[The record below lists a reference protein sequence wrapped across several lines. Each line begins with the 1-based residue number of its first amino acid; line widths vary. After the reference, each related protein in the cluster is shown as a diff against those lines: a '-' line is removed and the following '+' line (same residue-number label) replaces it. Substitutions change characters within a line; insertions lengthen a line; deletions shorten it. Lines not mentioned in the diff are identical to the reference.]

1 MPNSQIGIWNLNN
14 QYWVS
19 VIWLSSSASI
29 IPDQHGHGK
38 QSDKDVNTF
47 AKRFNAPNAQV
58 CSCHSWQFVPS
69 FIWQG
74 PIRHP
79 NANNP
84 KLQKQAGMPTSQHLM
99 NPENA
104 KYSMSMLMLLILT
117 IQEGFPFCPF
127 LLSNCI
133 LTFSEAGSY
142 PYESSSDTTNCKS
155 VETTNSAPI
164 RMI

>member
-1 MPNSQIGIWNLNN
+1 MSTHLPKIQRQHPMHRYAVAIADSLYHG
-14 QYWVS
+14 
-19 VIWLSSSASI
+19 SSHKA
-29 IPDQHGHGK
+29 
-38 QSDKDVNTF
+38 
-47 AKRFNAPNAQV
+47 
-58 CSCHSWQFVPS
+58 
-69 FIWQG
+69 

-155 VETTNSAPI
+155 VETTKSAPI
-164 RMI
+164 RMYNMPYSTFYLENFII